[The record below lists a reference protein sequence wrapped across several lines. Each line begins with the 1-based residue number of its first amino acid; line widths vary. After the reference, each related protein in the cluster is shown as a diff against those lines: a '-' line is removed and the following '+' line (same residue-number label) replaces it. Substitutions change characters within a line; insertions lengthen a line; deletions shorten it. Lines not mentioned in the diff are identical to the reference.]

1 MFGYVRTFTMRQSMI
16 WPDLRFAIT
25 TSWPGAT
32 LADKRITAPC
42 GNTITVQVS
51 SAKTSTRSACP
62 ESDLTRRDPQTPMGT
77 SSTPI
82 GTATDS
88 ALASDADVSASCAG
102 VCAGECKVGCVAG
115 P

>member
-1 MFGYVRTFTMRQSMI
+1 MFGYVRTLTMRQSII

-25 TSWPGAT
+25 TSWPGPT

-51 SAKTSTRSACP
+51 SAKTSTRSDWP
-62 ESDLTRRDPQTPMGT
+62 ESDSMRRDPHTPIGT
-77 SSTPI
+77 SRTPI

-88 ALASDADVSASCAG
+88 EFASDAVVPAG
-102 VCAGECKVGCVAG
+102 WEIGCVAEL
-115 P
+115 